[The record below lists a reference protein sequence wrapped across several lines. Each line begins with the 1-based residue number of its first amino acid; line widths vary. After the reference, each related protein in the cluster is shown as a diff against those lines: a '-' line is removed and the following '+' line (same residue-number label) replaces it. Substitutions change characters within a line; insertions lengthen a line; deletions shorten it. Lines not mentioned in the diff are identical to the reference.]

1 MIRTVKIK
9 KMIQEND
16 IEVNNFTLVIRLK
29 QIIVDLN
36 HKIKDQNDAINLLKK
51 DSKTTK
57 INEM

>member
-1 MIRTVKIK
+1 MIKTVKIK